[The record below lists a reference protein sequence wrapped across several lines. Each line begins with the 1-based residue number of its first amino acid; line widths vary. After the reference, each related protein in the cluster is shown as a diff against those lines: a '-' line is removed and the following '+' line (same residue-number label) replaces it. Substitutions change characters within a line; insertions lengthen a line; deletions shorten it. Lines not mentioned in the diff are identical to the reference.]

1 MRHRVHSVRA
11 GRLGKM
17 REAIHEGRLL
27 FVKIMFLLVGA
38 VLIARLV
45 FIQIVKQETYQSMAK
60 SQHLSEIRIEAQRG
74 LVYDRQLNLL
84 ALNEPCISVGADLR
98 MIAHRRQCAQRLAPL
113 LGENSETLLARLNAR
128 RDFVWLRRQVDF
140 EVAEKIKSL
149 KLAGVR
155 VDKDS
160 RRRYPHGELASHV
173 LGHTD
178 IDNRGIAGIELSLNE
193 VLSGH
198 PGRQTMQR
206 DALGNR
212 LPDVDVPVVSPK
224 HGKNVMLTL
233 DHIVQTIAAEELRRS
248 MESFEA
254 GGGMVIISDPMTG
267 EILAMDC
274 APGFDP
280 NRAGAYSLD
289 SRRNRAITDLYE
301 PGSTFKVVTFSGI
314 LQEKLRSPDDVIFC
328 ENGKLRL
335 YDHEIKDLKSFGNLT
350 VREVL
355 QYSSNIGAIK
365 LAQILGNEKLYQY
378 ARDFGFGVES
388 RMNLDGEVAGFL
400 KHPVGWSGTTRA
412 SFAMGYEV
420 SVTALQ
426 MVMAYGAIANGG
438 LLLEPQLIAGMID
451 DDGQP
456 RLTTQPK
463 VVRRVISRGVAHTL
477 TTMLEKVVSDGS
489 GQMAAIEGVR
499 IAGKTGTAHKP
510 LRHGRGYARDDY
522 NSSFIGFFPANEPRY
537 LIFVLLENPRTT
549 YWGGMVAA
557 PAFQRIAQ
565 RLLHQPSQEARRQDD
580 RLETVV
586 SFATTTVPDCVNR
599 PRAVVEGILRNLDL
613 DAEWNGEGDIV
624 ANQQPPAGAVVKS
637 GSKVSLD
644 LLNDS
649 KATTRLPN
657 VVGLTLR
664 EALRQLSLAGVEA
677 TVQGSGRVWR
687 QTPQAGV
694 PIRPG
699 MRCALECQARAVV
712 KASLVLP

>member
-1 MRHRVHSVRA
+1 
-11 GRLGKM
+11 M

-27 FVKIMFLLVGA
+27 FVKIIFLLAGA

-45 FIQIVKQETYQSMAK
+45 FIQIVKQEAYQAMAK

-74 LVYDRQLNLL
+74 LVYDRHLNLL

-98 MIAHRRQCAQRLAPL
+98 MITHRRQCAQRLAPL
-113 LGENSETLLARLNAR
+113 LGESSETLLARLNAG

-198 PGRQTMQR
+198 SGRQTMQR

-224 HGKNVMLTL
+224 HGKNVILTL

-335 YDHEIKDLKSFGNLT
+335 YDHEIEDLKKFGNLT

-355 QYSSNIGAIK
+355 KYSSNIGAIK

-388 RMNLDGEVAGFL
+388 RMKLDGEVAGFL

-438 LLLEPQLIAGMID
+438 HLLEPQLIAGMMD
-451 DDGQP
+451 DDGHSQ
-456 RLTTQPK
+456 LTTQPK
-463 VVRRVISRGVAHTL
+463 VVRRVISRSVAYTM

-489 GQMAAIEGVR
+489 GQLAAIEGVR

-522 NSSFIGFFPANEPRY
+522 NSSFIGFFPVNEPRY

-557 PAFQRIAQ
+557 PTFQRIAQ
-565 RLLHQPSQEARRQDD
+565 RLLRQPSQEARPRDD

-586 SFATTTVPDCVNR
+586 SFKTTTVPDCVSR
-599 PRAVVEGILRNLDL
+599 PREVVDGMLRNLDL
-613 DAEWNGEGDIV
+613 KAEWNGKGDIV
-624 ANQQPPAGAVVKS
+624 AQQQPPAGAVVKS
-637 GSKVSLD
+637 GSKVTLD

-677 TVQGSGRVWR
+677 TVHGSGRVWR
-687 QTPQAGV
+687 QTPQAGAA
-694 PIRPG
+694 IRPG
-699 MRCALECQARAVV
+699 MRCVLECQARPVV
-712 KASLVLP
+712 KASMELR